1 MLVKREKSKNK
12 TSKVSSMRRRQNMC
26 YLGIKRRHYHNN
38 SSPVTCMR
46 FLGRW
51 EIEWCLC
58 KDSSVFEAYRHS
70 GQKCNLIATCIPLDR
85 IRVPLDR
92 TSIPLDRTSIPLDR
106 TFLPLDRTSIPL
118 DGTFLPLDRT
128 FIPFDRTFLPFHRT
142 IIPFDRPSIIL
153 PLAIHVTLV
162 YFSVAFHIC
171 PYLRGWQL
179 LFGRSRHLVSGEAS
193 KAKPRSL
200 VRAETY
206 DLWLYDVQLKTESHV
221 EPRFPIV

>member
-128 FIPFDRTFLPFHRT
+128 FIPLDRTFLPFDRT
-142 IIPFDRPSIIL
+142 SIIL
-153 PLAIHVTLV
+153 WLTLLHWFIPLWHFIFIRT
-162 YFSVAFHIC
+162 SVETAFHRI
-171 PYLRGWQL
+171 
-179 LFGRSRHLVSGEAS
+179 VTI
-193 KAKPRSL
+193 
-200 VRAETY
+200 VR
-206 DLWLYDVQLKTESHV
+206 
-221 EPRFPIV
+221 P